1 MIPERERK
9 FNPFP
14 LLAAVAAL
22 GAGALFFFTRSAP
35 PPPPDPE
42 PAEETSSPAPSSSPP
57 ASEPEASPEAVPAV
71 EPQPEPEPANA
82 DPESSEANSGP
93 PAPHEE
99 KRPSEDDLFGPLPS
113 RDEPEEVAA
122 IPTLHKEI
130 PFNVPPPPR
139 AAAVDV
145 PQIAAQRERWPA
157 RVLLRKAIRF
167 PVVINGQNAG
177 SVLVPER
184 AAVNVKNVFPDGRLE
199 IGYHNASVV
208 VPASATDFLLRAK
221 AQAQTAAPPPA
232 RHRPIVTFPDTTFN
246 PALSSPSAPSSGG
259 NREIPIQ

>member
-1 MIPERERK
+1 MIPERGRK

-14 LLAAVAAL
+14 LLAAIAGL
-22 GAGALFFFTRSAP
+22 GAGALFFFTRSVP
-35 PPPPDPE
+35 PPPPE
-42 PAEETSSPAPSSSPP
+42 PDATEQLPSPSPSPSPAS
-57 ASEPEASPEAVPAV
+57 APEASPEPAPPV
-71 EPQPEPEPANA
+71 EPQPEPEPAEA
-82 DPESSEANSGP
+82 DAPEPSTEASSGP

-113 RDEPEEVAA
+113 RDEPEEIAA

-199 IGYHNASVV
+199 IGYHNATAI

-221 AQAQTAAPPPA
+221 AQAQATPPPA

-246 PALSSPSAPSSGG
+246 PALSSPSAPSAGG